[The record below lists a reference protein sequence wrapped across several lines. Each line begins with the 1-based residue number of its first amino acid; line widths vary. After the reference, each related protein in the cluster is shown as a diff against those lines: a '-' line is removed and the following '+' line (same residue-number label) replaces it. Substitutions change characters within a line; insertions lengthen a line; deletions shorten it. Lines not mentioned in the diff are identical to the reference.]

1 MRPMTMSRTRL
12 TASAAAAC
20 ATIAVVP
27 TVAASDATPAKT
39 ATKAPAAKPH
49 APRKR
54 SRAKVSI
61 DHVRRNVA
69 PGHSVIASG
78 TLTPHSMGRV
88 VHLDK
93 KTGKGW
99 STVDRTLTRK
109 GGDFRLT
116 YKPKD
121 TGRMSLRVRFPGDK
135 GARAATKW
143 AGYANAFRRAN
154 ASWYALYGSRTACGQ
169 TLTRSTLGVANKSLP
184 CGTKLT
190 VRYHGRSVHVKVIDR
205 GPFVGGREFDL
216 TAATKRKLRFGNLGT
231 VLVDK

>member
-12 TASAAAAC
+12 TATAAAAC

-27 TVAASDATPAKT
+27 TVAASDATPAE
-39 ATKAPAAKPH
+39 ATKAPAAKPD
-49 APRKR
+49 AARKR

-61 DHVRRNVA
+61 DHVRRNVTL
-69 PGHSVIASG
+69 GHSVIATG
-78 TLTPHSMGRV
+78 TLTPHSKGRV

-93 KTGKGW
+93 RTGKGW
-99 STVDRTLTRK
+99 TTVDRTLTRK

-121 TGRMSLRVRFPGDK
+121 TGRMNLRVRFPGDK
-135 GARAATKW
+135 GARPAKRW
-143 AGYANAFRRAN
+143 AGYANAFRRAH
-154 ASWYALYGSRTACGQ
+154 ASWYALYGNRTACGQ

-205 GPFVGGREFDL
+205 GPFVAGREFDL
-216 TAATKRKLRFGNLGT
+216 TAATKRKLRFGSLGT
-231 VLVDK
+231 VLVNK